1 MAKDCYWAISTA
13 QISNG
18 SLNVKCSSAR
28 AFPWAWSWA
37 CGPSSDLR
45 ALPAR
50 RSPVAAP
57 HDRASA
63 VARQRKAALRA
74 SSHARRSIEGCT
86 KGPERAF
93 LWISKT
99 VSFGKTKEMVF
110 GGYVSKAPAFD
121 LWTLFV
127 RTKRD
132 SPPGET
138 WPCPCC
144 LLLPLRG
151 PPALVLLISLDDPL
165 DNDVSHHV
173 RLSQAA
179 DGDVLHPFEHPHG
192 FL

>member
-1 MAKDCYWAISTA
+1 MWGARPAARSFLHLQKGPKNRPGDGR
-13 QISNG
+13 G
-18 SLNVKCSSAR
+18 SDAGVPDIPVTSA
-28 AFPWAWSWA
+28 PVN
-37 CGPSSDLR
+37 
-45 ALPAR
+45 R
-50 RSPVAAP
+50 RST
-57 HDRASA
+57 
-63 VARQRKAALRA
+63 KAWHALFF
-74 SSHARRSIEGCT
+74 GFQ
-86 KGPERAF
+86 KPF
-93 LWISKT
+93 LLAHT
-99 VSFGKTKEMVF
+99 REMVF
-110 GGYVSKAPAFD
+110 GGYASKAPAFG

-127 RTKRD
+127 CTKRN

-151 PPALVLLISLDDPL
+151 PPALVLLIGLDDPL